1 MADLTCANDS
11 KSLSPAKALNVIWIM
26 RDVFDSEQ
34 LQDIVECLEGEGHT
48 CEFFAGAENIPAAI
62 SDRRTKLL
70 LVGAPGDEQREFVKI
85 IKQNNQGR
93 RHIPVLFYL
102 PEPVSGADEELLLTV
117 VDDFIL
123 KPLNLKSLLLRVRR
137 LERGAAERAQEAEQA
152 NKSLIHHFG
161 MKQFVGEAPSFL
173 AVIEKIPRVG
183 ARDIAVLLT
192 GDTGTGKEMCAR
204 AIHYMSERANKPF
217 VAINC
222 GSIPTDLFE
231 NELFGHEQGAFT
243 DARRAQRGLIA
254 EAEGGTLFLDEV
266 NSLAPLAQVK
276 LLRFLQDQ
284 QYKPLGTAQ
293 HRQANVRVIAASNQ
307 NLQQLVR
314 EHSFREDLYYRL
326 NIVSMRL
333 PTLSERHEDIMLLA
347 MHFLKRAAGEYHSPA
362 HKFSRDAVQKLIS
375 YKWPGNVRE
384 LENIV
389 RQAVVMCEWDVIR
402 ASQLQISLWPLA
414 ATNAPVKESF
424 KAAKARMI
432 ESFERDYLNEILSA
446 CDGNISKAAREAK
459 KDRRAF
465 FALLKKYGM
474 TSVYMAQ
481 AQTDEEPPLATS
493 QAA

>member
-1 MADLTCANDS
+1 
-11 KSLSPAKALNVIWIM
+11 
-26 RDVFDSEQ
+26 
-34 LQDIVECLEGEGHT
+34 
-48 CEFFAGAENIPAAI
+48 
-62 SDRRTKLL
+62 
-70 LVGAPGDEQREFVKI
+70 
-85 IKQNNQGR
+85 
-93 RHIPVLFYL
+93 
-102 PEPVSGADEELLLTV
+102 
-117 VDDFIL
+117 
-123 KPLNLKSLLLRVRR
+123 
-137 LERGAAERAQEAEQA
+137 
-152 NKSLIHHFG
+152 
-161 MKQFVGEAPSFL
+161 
-173 AVIEKIPRVG
+173 
-183 ARDIAVLLT
+183 
-192 GDTGTGKEMCAR
+192 
-204 AIHYMSERANKPF
+204 MSERANKPF